1 LVVYIICINDARS
14 NKYQITII
22 VEVIKDLCDNVTDKI
37 CYLKFIKIRLNWAKK
52 CAVQRLTWC
61 IPWMLPGWFSLPCP
75 GVSRCE

>member
-37 CYLKFIKIRLNWAKK
+37 CYLKFIKIRLN
-52 CAVQRLTWC
+52 
-61 IPWMLPGWFSLPCP
+61 
-75 GVSRCE
+75 